1 MAVTLLT
8 ISEYARHR
16 GCDEKA
22 VRKALE
28 EGRITRISAEK
39 RCLDPEVAD
48 IQWAKNTRARGDS
61 GSKAKAGGADKPKA
75 PGEGEAAGNGE
86 DYTSMRAR
94 RERAEAMMAEIELAK
109 VSGKVLDRESSL
121 RALFTKFRELRDDA
135 TVIGRRVAPRLA
147 AMRDE
152 REIRIAVDREVA
164 SVFEAFA
171 RRQFQALADQITG
184 APVVLPADLLAM
196 PVEPEAPAP

>member
-28 EGRITRISAEK
+28 EGRITRMSADK

-61 GSKAKAGGADKPKA
+61 GAKAKTAAPPPPAGTETPA
-75 PGEGEAAGNGE
+75 GE
-86 DYTSMRAR
+86 DYSSMRAR

-109 VSGKVLDRESSL
+109 AAGKVLDRESSL
-121 RALFTKFRELRDDA
+121 RALQTKFRELRDEA
-135 TVIGRRVAPRLA
+135 IGIGRRVAPRLA
-147 AMRDE
+147 PLTDE
-152 REIRIAVDREVA
+152 REIRILVDREVA
-164 SVFEAFA
+164 AVFESFA
-171 RRQFQALADQITG
+171 KRQLQALADQINGTPVALSPELTTAPPAEGG
-184 APVVLPADLLAM
+184 AA
-196 PVEPEAPAP
+196 